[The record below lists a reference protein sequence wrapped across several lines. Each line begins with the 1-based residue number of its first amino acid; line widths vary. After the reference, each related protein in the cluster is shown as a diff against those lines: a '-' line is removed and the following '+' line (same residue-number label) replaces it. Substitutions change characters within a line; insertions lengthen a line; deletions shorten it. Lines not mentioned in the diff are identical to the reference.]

1 MGDEEK
7 LKINIEEQNK
17 AKAAFDEAQKQ
28 IDDTGQKFSSMGDK
42 MHAAGDKM
50 KSVGKKM
57 TTYMTLPILAGAG
70 MSIKAFSDLE
80 ETLSKVDVT
89 FGKSSASVKKWA
101 DTSIEKMGLAKQTA
115 LDATALFGD
124 MGTGMGMNQKEAAKM
139 GMGLTQLG
147 ADMASFKNVSID
159 RAQTALAG
167 VYTGET
173 EALKSLGVVMTE
185 TNLAEFAAS
194 KGITKKISDMT
205 QAEKVQLRYNF
216 VMDKTKNAQGDF
228 ARTSDSLAN
237 KTRTAKEKTKEL
249 SAELGGKLAPIYNK
263 LLEVGTKVL
272 DWFGKLSGK
281 QQKWILYIGIALA
294 VLGPLVTMIGTL
306 ATVMGFLLSPVGLI
320 VAAVVLLAAGLV
332 YAYFKFQAFR
342 NIVDTVWRAI
352 VTVVKWA
359 WENIIKPI
367 WDVIVWYITNILIPY
382 YKMLWA
388 VIQVVWNAIVSVIK
402 WAWENVIKPI
412 WDLIY
417 WYVTTVL
424 IPVWTK
430 IWEVAVWVWNKVV
443 EGIQAAWNFIK
454 PIWDSIWAFITEKLV
469 PAFQKIWDK
478 VSDVFTKVWNTISGW
493 VTNVKDGFDKVKGW
507 IATLVE
513 KFNEIKD
520 KVGEAFGNVAD
531 AITKPFKSAFN
542 TVIDLWNK
550 SIGKISIDLPD
561 WLGGKKFSMPKLDKL
576 YKGTRNWGG
585 GPAIVGDVNGRGG
598 EIVNL
603 PGGTDVFSNRESK
616 QILRNLAAGQSIAG
630 PTNTFTGNIVL
641 GDASAVKEFFKKLD
655 RDADKASMGV
665 PV

>member
-7 LKINIEEQNK
+7 LKIIIEAQNK
-17 AKAAFDEAQKQ
+17 AQAAFAEAQKQ
-28 IDDTGQKFSSMGDK
+28 IDDTGQKFSSMSDK
-42 MHAAGDKM
+42 MESAGQKM
-50 KSVGKKM
+50 KTVGKKM
-57 TTYMTLPILAGAG
+57 SLYVTVPLVLLGKSMFSAAADFEQLQIAMETMLGSADKAKKLLSELDKLAVKTPFQITEVQDAARQMLAYGIEADKVVETTRMLGDVSSGLGTKTFPQLTLAYGQ
-70 MSIKAFSDLE
+70 IKA
-80 ETLSKVDVT
+80 K
-89 FGKSSASVKKWA
+89 GKL
-101 DTSIEKMGLAKQTA
+101 MGQELLQ
-115 LDATALFGD
+115 
-124 MGTGMGMNQKEAAKM
+124 
-139 GMGLTQLG
+139 LT
-147 ADMASFKNVSID
+147 N
-159 RAQTALAG
+159 AG
-167 VYTGET
+167 F
-173 EALKSLGVVMTE
+173 
-185 TNLAEFAAS
+185 NLAEAMGVTRGELMQMMETGDGVTFEQVEQAFKNATGEGGRFHNMMQNQSKTTSGQLSNMMDKFTLLKRQLGKQLLPIAIEVISVFKTVATWFSKLS
-194 KGITKKISDMT
+194 KG
-205 QAEKVQLRYNF
+205 
-216 VMDKTKNAQGDF
+216 
-228 ARTSDSLAN
+228 
-237 KTRTAKEKTKEL
+237 
-249 SAELGGKLAPIYNK
+249 
-263 LLEVGTKVL
+263 
-272 DWFGKLSGK
+272 
-281 QQKWILYIGIALA
+281 QQKLIVYVAIFLA
-294 VLGPLVTMIGTL
+294 VLGPLL
-306 ATVMGFLLSPVGLI
+306 TVLGNLMMAMSLILSPIGLI
-320 VAAVVLLAAGLV
+320 IAAIALLVAGLV
-332 YAYFKFQAFR
+332 YAYFKFEAFR
-342 NIVDTVWRAI
+342 NIVDTVFRAI

-359 WENIIKPI
+359 WENVIKPA
-367 WDVIVWYITNILIPY
+367 WDAIVWYITTILIPY
-382 YKMLWA
+382 YKILWS
-388 VIQVVWNAIVSVIK
+388 VIQVVWNAIVAVIK

-443 EGIQAAWNFIK
+443 EGIQAAWGFIK
-454 PIWDSIWAFITEKLV
+454 PIWDTIWAFITDKLV

-478 VSDVFTKVWNTISGW
+478 VSDVFTKVWNTIGGW

-507 IATLVE
+507 IQNLVE
-513 KFNEIKD
+513 KFNDIKD

-542 TVIDLWNK
+542 TVVDLWNK

>member
-7 LKINIEEQNK
+7 LKIIIEAQNK

-173 EALKSLGVVMTE
+173 EALKDLGVVMTE

-367 WDVIVWYITNILIPY
+367 WDVIVWYITNILVPY

-493 VTNVKDGFDKVKGW
+493 VTNIKDGFDKVKGW

-513 KFNEIKD
+513 KFNDIKD

-576 YKGTRNWGG
+576 YKGTRNWSG

-616 QILRNLAAGQSIAG
+616 QILRSLASGQG
-630 PTNTFTGNIVL
+630 GGGNTFTGNIIL

-655 RDADKASMGV
+655 RDADRASMGV

>member
-7 LKINIEEQNK
+7 LKIIIEAQNK
-17 AKAAFDEAQKQ
+17 AQAAFAEAQKQ
-28 IDDTGQKFSSMGDK
+28 IDDTGQKFSSMSDK
-42 MHAAGDKM
+42 MESAGQKM
-50 KSVGKKM
+50 KTVGKKM
-57 TTYMTLPILAGAG
+57 SLYVTVPLVLLGKSMFSAAADFEQLQIAMETMLGSADKAKKLLSELDKLAVKTPFQITEVQDAARQMLAYGIEADKVVETTRMLGDVSSGLGTKTFPQLTLAYGQ
-70 MSIKAFSDLE
+70 IKA
-80 ETLSKVDVT
+80 K
-89 FGKSSASVKKWA
+89 GKL
-101 DTSIEKMGLAKQTA
+101 MGQELLQ
-115 LDATALFGD
+115 
-124 MGTGMGMNQKEAAKM
+124 
-139 GMGLTQLG
+139 LT
-147 ADMASFKNVSID
+147 N
-159 RAQTALAG
+159 AG
-167 VYTGET
+167 F
-173 EALKSLGVVMTE
+173 
-185 TNLAEFAAS
+185 NLAEAMGVTRGELMQMMETGDGVTFEQVEQAFKNATGEGGRFHNMMQNQSKTTSGQLSNMMDKFTLLKRQLGKQLLPIAIEVISVFKTVATWFSKLS
-194 KGITKKISDMT
+194 KG
-205 QAEKVQLRYNF
+205 
-216 VMDKTKNAQGDF
+216 
-228 ARTSDSLAN
+228 
-237 KTRTAKEKTKEL
+237 
-249 SAELGGKLAPIYNK
+249 
-263 LLEVGTKVL
+263 
-272 DWFGKLSGK
+272 
-281 QQKWILYIGIALA
+281 QQKLIVYVAIFLA
-294 VLGPLVTMIGTL
+294 VLGPLL
-306 ATVMGFLLSPVGLI
+306 TVLGNLMMAMSLILSPIGLI
-320 VAAVVLLAAGLV
+320 IAAIALLVAGLV
-332 YAYFKFQAFR
+332 YAYFKFEAFR
-342 NIVDTVWRAI
+342 NIVDTVFRAI

-359 WENIIKPI
+359 WENVIKPA
-367 WDVIVWYITNILIPY
+367 WDAIVWYITTILIPY
-382 YKMLWA
+382 YKILWS
-388 VIQVVWNAIVSVIK
+388 VIQVVWNAIVAVIK

-443 EGIQAAWNFIK
+443 EGIQAAWGFIK
-454 PIWDSIWAFITEKLV
+454 PIWDTIWAFITDKLV

-478 VSDVFTKVWNTISGW
+478 VSDVFTKVWNTIGGW

-507 IATLVE
+507 IQNLVE
-513 KFNEIKD
+513 KFNDIKD

-616 QILRNLAAGQSIAG
+616 QILRNLAAGQSGGA
-630 PTNTFTGNIVL
+630 TVTFTGNIIL

>member
-7 LKINIEEQNK
+7 LKIIIEAQNK

-57 TTYMTLPILAGAG
+57 TKYMTLPILAGAG

-382 YKMLWA
+382 YKMLWS
-388 VIQVVWNAIVSVIK
+388 VIQTVWNAIVTVIK
-402 WAWENVIKPI
+402 WAWENVIKPV
-412 WDLIY
+412 WDLIWAY
-417 WYVTTVL
+417 ITNVL
-424 IPVWTK
+424 IPVWKK
-430 IWEVAVWVWNKVV
+430 IFEIAKDV
-443 EGIQAAWNFIK
+443 F
-454 PIWDSIWAFITEKLV
+454 
-469 PAFQKIWDK
+469 DK
-478 VSDVFTKVWNTISGW
+478 VKTAIVTFWTKA
-493 VTNVKDGFDKVKGW
+493 KEGFDKVKGF
-507 IATLVE
+507 ITSLVE
-513 KFNEIKD
+513 KFVTIKE
-520 KVGEAFGNVAD
+520 KVKSAFSSVAN
-531 AITKPFKSAFN
+531 AITSPFKSAFN
-542 TVIDLWNK
+542 TVVGFYNK
-550 SIGKISIDLPD
+550 TLGKLNFTIPSWVPEF
-561 WLGGKKFSMPKLDKL
+561 GGKKFSMPKIEKL

-616 QILRNLAAGQSIAG
+616 QILRNLAAGQSGGA
-630 PTNTFTGNIVL
+630 TVTFTGNIIL
-641 GDASAVKEFFKKLD
+641 GDASAVNAFFKKLD